1 MNVTLS
7 YSAILKRVN
16 EISKQHTKVMDE
28 WLREGA
34 FVKFVGDN
42 VDKQCDIRSD
52 HHRELR
58 HMFSLLAIKAR
69 ISPPAPLPES
79 YFLSPLTLI

>member
-1 MNVTLS
+1 MLLSLS

-42 VDKQCDIRSD
+42 VDKQCNVRDISIGLALC
-52 HHRELR
+52 HEL
-58 HMFSLLAIKAR
+58 HDGKYM
-69 ISPPAPLPES
+69 
-79 YFLSPLTLI
+79 